1 MTEFSVIMPLQGIA
15 QWDNWLEGVSLKVTN
30 YMENK
35 NGRNKKYM
43 ETLIVLWIKCTD
55 MLKKK
60 KKKTQRRYRCCSS
73 YGSNYDAIPS
83 FILKTQENNHF
94 SASHWW

>member
-60 KKKTQRRYRCCSS
+60 KKKKPKDVI
-73 YGSNYDAIPS
+73 DAVPVMVPIMMQ
-83 FILKTQENNHF
+83 FQVLY
-94 SASHWW
+94 